1 MTRRG
6 RVVPPAIKPS
16 GHRASGPWR
25 PYAQVGIG
33 APRRR
38 RLTDLLALVAMMV
51 TSAASNLAA
60 WDATGPQAEAMAFEQ
75 LWWLCFGLTCVL
87 YAIVLGTH
95 GIWMLR
101 RHARSVVVR
110 REPRPAWERSTQ

>member
-1 MTRRG
+1 MMRRG
-6 RVVPPAIKPS
+6 RVLPPARTPS
-16 GHRASGPWR
+16 GHRASGPER
-25 PYAQVGIG
+25 RYAPPGVG

-38 RLTDLLALVAMMV
+38 RLTTHLVLVAMMV

-60 WDATGPQAEAMAFEQ
+60 WDAPPPQTEAMAFEQ

-110 REPRPAWERSTQ
+110 RQTRPAWERSTQ